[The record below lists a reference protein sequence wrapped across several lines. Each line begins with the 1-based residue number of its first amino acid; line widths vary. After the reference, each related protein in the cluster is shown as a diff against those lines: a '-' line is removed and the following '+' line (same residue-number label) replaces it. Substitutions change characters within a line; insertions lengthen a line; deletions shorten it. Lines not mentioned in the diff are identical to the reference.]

1 MSTVLVANRGE
12 IAVRIIDAV
21 HAVGMTA
28 AAIHTS
34 DDDAH
39 IRHADEAI
47 LLDGVGAAP
56 YLDIDQ
62 VVAAAVTAGA
72 THLHPGYG
80 FLSENP
86 ALARA
91 CAEAGVTFV
100 GPSPETLD
108 IFGDKARARQL
119 AASAGVP
126 VVPATGIDPTLEEA
140 QEFLREHG
148 DVMVKATAGG
158 GGRGL
163 RRVTDPDELAGA
175 IEECAREAQLHFGSA
190 QHFIEKYVDHP
201 HHVEFQV
208 IGDGTSHQHLGER
221 DCSVQRR
228 NQKIVEIAPSPFLTP
243 QLRTRM
249 AAAALS
255 IAAAV
260 DLTSLATVEF
270 LVADGAFYFMEVNPR
285 LQVEHTVTE
294 AVTDIDLVA
303 TQLRVSLGRSLAD
316 LSLEHPPAAHGF
328 AVQVRV
334 NAETID
340 EDGEITPHAGPVD
353 ALAIPAGR
361 YVRVDTAL
369 RGGGRVSPRFDS
381 LIAKVIGWSET
392 FTGAS
397 AVTAR
402 ALEDLRIA
410 PVRTNRTLLHAIL
423 TDEEFLRGDTDT
435 GYLGAALPR
444 LVHHTLADD
453 DATAAHTDATAVD
466 VPDGAQTVEA
476 KLAGVIASVRA
487 HEGDTVAAGQVVLV
501 VESMKME
508 HPVTV
513 STGLTLDRVL
523 VAPGDSVDAGQVLA
537 FGRPAD
543 ATGQAAADAEAEVT
557 EAVDEDWEAEVEEI
571 RRRHA
576 FAHEHGGPDKVARQ
590 HDTGRLTARERIDAL
605 ADDGSFEE
613 IGPLAGFGEYDADGN
628 LVRVRPSNYLSGTA
642 KIRGRRALLG
652 VDDFSIRGGSGDA
665 AVHTKQVFTEQLAGE
680 MRVPMI
686 RVLDGASGG
695 GSVKKVLTAQAMYLP
710 VNPGWDHVV
719 DNMSRVPVVSIC
731 AGPTVGLGAARF
743 VMSHF
748 GVMVQGL
755 GQLFTAGPPV
765 VRAATGEAVD
775 KDGLG
780 GEAIH
785 RTNGTVERF
794 VPDEATAYQV
804 VSDFLSYL
812 PQSVDELPPVIAN
825 SDPVDRSEDRLI
837 RAVPRN
843 PRQIYAIEP
852 ILDAVFDAGSVF
864 RFAEYGDGT
873 YTALARLDGH
883 PVGVVTADPSQG
895 ATLSREGAQAVE
907 RLVDLCEA
915 FHLPLVSLT
924 DQAGMTIGVQ
934 AEKDATIRAGAR
946 AIAAIYQ
953 SRIPQAEI
961 ILRRVYGVGGAG
973 IVNRHRAV
981 RSWAWPSGDW
991 GSLPPQ
997 GGIEAAFRAELAAH
1011 PEPEAR
1017 LAEITREMEQVSS
1030 RFRTAETFSVQDIID
1045 PRTSRRR
1052 LCEWVKDAYAVLP
1065 RLVGEPSFSLRP

>member
-1 MSTVLVANRGE
+1 MPTVLVANRGE

-21 HAVGMTA
+21 HAVGMSA
-28 AAIHTS
+28 AVIHTS

-39 IRHADEAI
+39 IRHADEAV
-47 LLDGVGAAP
+47 LLTGVGASP

-62 VVAAAVTAGA
+62 VVAAACAVGA

-80 FLSENP
+80 FLSENA

-91 CAEAGVTFV
+91 CAVAGVTFI
-100 GPSPETLD
+100 GPSPEVLD
-108 IFGDKARARQL
+108 VFGDKSLARQL
-119 AASAGVP
+119 AETSGVP
-126 VVPATGIDPTLEEA
+126 VVPATGVKPSIDEA
-140 QEFLREHG
+140 RAFLREHG
-148 DVMVKATAGG
+148 TVMVKATAGG

-163 RRVTDPDELAGA
+163 RRVADPADLESAM
-175 IEECAREAQLHFGSA
+175 EECTREAQLYFGSDA
-190 QHFIEKYVDHP
+190 FFIEKFVARP
-201 HHVEFQV
+201 RHVEIQV
-208 IGDGTSHQHLGER
+208 IGDGKAHQHLWER

-228 NQKIVEIAPSPFLTP
+228 NQKIVEIAPSPALSP
-243 QLRTRM
+243 DVRVGM
-249 AAAALS
+249 ADAALR

-260 DLTSLATVEF
+260 DLSSLATVEF
-270 LVADGAFYFMEVNPR
+270 LVSGDAFYFMEVNPR

-294 AVTDIDLVA
+294 EITGIDLVA
-303 TQLRVSLGRSLAD
+303 TQLRVATGHTLAD
-316 LSLEHPPAAHGF
+316 LCLTEPPRSRGY

-334 NAETID
+334 NAETIQ
-340 EDGEITPHAGPVD
+340 ENGEITPSAGRVD
-353 ALAIPAGR
+353 DLVLPAGR

-381 LIAKVIGWSET
+381 LVAKVIGRSET
-392 FTGAS
+392 FAGAA

-402 ALEDLRIA
+402 ALEDLTIA
-410 PVRTNRTLLHAIL
+410 PLQTNRALLHAIL
-423 TDEEFLRGDTDT
+423 TDEAFLRGDSDT
-435 GYLGAALPR
+435 GYLEAALPS
-444 LVHHTLADD
+444 LVDHSPAGDSIE
-453 DATAAHTDATAVD
+453 TAPSESTAID
-466 VPDGAQTVEA
+466 VPEGAQTIEA
-476 KLAGVIASVRA
+476 KLAGVVVSV
-487 HEGDTVAAGQVVLV
+487 HSDVGDTISPGAVLIV

-513 STGLTLDRVL
+513 SSGLTLERIFVS
-523 VAPGDSVDAGQVLA
+523 PGDMVDAGQVLA
-537 FGRPAD
+537 YGQESD
-543 ATGQAAADAEAEVT
+543 ATQGTAATVEPVPHD
-557 EAVDEDWEAEVEEI
+557 DGWEAEIAEI
-571 RRRHA
+571 QRRLDDAHA
-576 FAHEHGGPDKVARQ
+576 HGGPDKVARQ
-590 HDTGRLTARERIDAL
+590 HETGRLTARERIAVI
-605 ADDGSFEE
+605 ADDGTFEE
-613 IGPLAGFGEYDADGN
+613 IGPLAGYGEYDEDGN

-642 KIRGRRALLG
+642 RVRGRRALLG

-665 AVHTKQVFTEQLAGE
+665 AVHGKQIFTEQLAGE

-695 GSVKKVLTAQAMYLP
+695 GSVKKVLTAKAMYLP
-710 VNPGWDHVV
+710 VNPGWNHVV
-719 DNMSRVPVVSIC
+719 DNMSRVPVVSVC

-748 GVMVQGL
+748 GVMVQDI

-765 VRAATGEAVD
+765 VRAATGEDVD

-794 VPDEATAYQV
+794 VPDEATAYEV
-804 VSDFLSYL
+804 VADFLSYL
-812 PQSVDELPPVIAN
+812 PQSVDELPPVVQNA
-825 SDPVDRSEDRLI
+825 DPADRAEDHLA

-852 ILDAVFDAGSVF
+852 ILEAVFDRGSVF
-864 RFAEYGDGT
+864 RFAEYGEGT

-883 PVGVVTADPSQG
+883 PVGVVTADPSKG

-907 RLVDLCEA
+907 RLVDICEA
-915 FHLPLVSLT
+915 FNLPLVSLT

-934 AEKDATIRAGAR
+934 AERDATIRTGAR

-953 SRIPQAEI
+953 ARIPQAEI

-1011 PEPEAR
+1011 DDPDAR
-1017 LAEITREMEQVSS
+1017 LAEITRELEQVSS

-1045 PRTSRRR
+1045 PRTTRRR
-1052 LCEWVKDAYAVLP
+1052 LCEWVVDAYAVLP
-1065 RLVGEPSFSLRP
+1065 RLVGEPCFGVRP

>member
-21 HAVGMTA
+21 HAVGMSA
-28 AAIHTS
+28 AVIHTS

-47 LLDGVGAAP
+47 LLNGVGVAP

-62 VVAAAVTAGA
+62 VVAAARAAGA

-80 FLSENP
+80 FLSEN
-86 ALARA
+86 AGLARA
-91 CAEAGVTFV
+91 CAEAGVVFI
-100 GPSPETLD
+100 GPSPDALD
-108 IFGDKARARQL
+108 AFGDKSRARRL
-119 AASAGVP
+119 AESVGVP
-126 VVPATGIDPTLEEA
+126 VVPATDLKPSVDEA
-140 QEFLREHG
+140 EAFLREHG
-148 DVMVKATAGG
+148 AVMVKATAGG

-163 RRVTDPDELAGA
+163 RRVTDPADLASA
-175 IEECAREAQLHFGSA
+175 MKDCAREAQLYFGSDDF
-190 QHFIEKYVDHP
+190 FIEKLVTRP
-201 HHVEFQV
+201 RHVEVQV
-208 IGDGTSHQHLGER
+208 IGDGRTQQHLWER

-228 NQKIVEIAPSPFLTP
+228 NQKIVEIAPSPSLSP
-243 QLRTRM
+243 ELRAGMTE
-249 AAAALS
+249 AALK

-260 DLTSLATVEF
+260 DLSSLATVEF
-270 LVADGAFYFMEVNPR
+270 LVSEDAFYFMEVNPR

-294 AVTDIDLVA
+294 EITGIDLVA
-303 TQLRVSLGRSLAD
+303 AQLRVGTGSSLAD
-316 LSLEHPPAAHGF
+316 LCLAAPPETHGF
-328 AVQVRV
+328 AVQVRL
-334 NAETID
+334 NAETIQ
-340 EDGEITPHAGPVD
+340 EDSEITPNAGPVND
-353 ALAIPAGR
+353 LVLPAGR

-381 LIAKVIGWSET
+381 LVAKIIGRSET
-392 FTGAS
+392 FAGAA

-402 ALEDLRIA
+402 ALEDLTIA
-410 PVRTNRTLLHAIL
+410 PVQTNRSLLHAVL
-423 TDEEFLRGDTDT
+423 TDETFLRGDIDT
-435 GYLGAALPR
+435 GYLEAELPS
-444 LVHHTLADD
+444 LVDHSLAGDSIE
-453 DATAAHTDATAVD
+453 TAPSESTAVD
-466 VPDGAQTVEA
+466 VPEGAQTIEA
-476 KLAGVIASVRA
+476 KLAGVVVSLHADAGDSVSS
-487 HEGDTVAAGQVVLV
+487 GSVLLV

-508 HPVTV
+508 HPVSV
-513 STGLTLDRVL
+513 SSGLTIDKIF
-523 VAPGDSVDAGQVLA
+523 VAPGDVVEAGQVLA
-537 FGRPAD
+537 YGQKAD
-543 ATGQAAADAEAEVT
+543 VAQVVATE
-557 EAVDEDWEAEVEEI
+557 DESMPRDEGWGAEVEEI
-571 RRRHA
+571 QRRLDDAHA
-576 FAHEHGGPDKVARQ
+576 HGGPDKVARQ
-590 HDTGRLTARERIDAL
+590 HDTGRLTARERIAAI
-605 ADDGSFEE
+605 ADEETFEE
-613 IGPLAGFGEYDADGN
+613 IGPLAGYGDYDEDGN
-628 LVRVRPSNYLSGTA
+628 LVRVQPSNYLSGTA
-642 KIRGRRALLG
+642 RVRGRRALLG

-665 AVHTKQVFTEQLAGE
+665 AVHGKQIFTEQLAGE

-695 GSVKKVLTAQAMYLP
+695 GSVKKVLTAKAMYLP
-710 VNPGWDHVV
+710 VNPGWNHVV
-719 DNMSRVPVVSIC
+719 ENMSRVPVVSVC

-748 GVMVQGL
+748 GVMVQGI

-765 VRAATGEAVD
+765 VRAATGEDVD

-780 GEAIH
+780 GEDIH

-794 VPDEATAYQV
+794 VPDEATAYEV
-804 VSDFLSYL
+804 VADFLSYL
-812 PQSVDELPPVIAN
+812 PQSVDGLPPVVEN
-825 SDPVDRSEDRLI
+825 SDPVDRSEEHLI

-852 ILDAVFDAGSVF
+852 ILEAVFDRNSVF

-883 PVGVVTADPSQG
+883 PVGVVTADPSKG

-907 RLVDLCEA
+907 RLVDICEA
-915 FHLPLVSLT
+915 FNLPLVSLT

-934 AEKDATIRAGAR
+934 AERDATIRTGAR

-953 SRIPQAEI
+953 ARIPQAEI

-1011 PEPEAR
+1011 DDPDAR
-1017 LAEITREMEQVSS
+1017 LAEITRELEQVSS

-1045 PRTSRRR
+1045 PRTTRRR
-1052 LCEWVKDAYAVLP
+1052 LCEWVVDAYAVLP
-1065 RLVGEPSFSLRP
+1065 RLVGEPCFGVRP

>member
-12 IAVRIIDAV
+12 IAVRLIDAV
-21 HAVGMTA
+21 HSVGMTA
-28 AAIHTS
+28 AAIYSS

-39 IRHADEAI
+39 IRHADHAV

-56 YLDIDQ
+56 YLDVDG
-62 VVAAAVTAGA
+62 VVSAARSARA
-72 THLHPGYG
+72 TFLHPGYG

-91 CAEAGVTFV
+91 CAEAGITFI
-100 GPSPETLD
+100 GPTPETLD
-108 IFGDKARARQL
+108 AFGNKSRAREL
-119 AASAGVP
+119 AIEAGVP
-126 VVPATGIDPTLEEA
+126 VVPATRVNPLLDEA
-140 QEFLREHG
+140 LDFMDTQG
-148 DVMVKATAGG
+148 TVMVKATAGG

-163 RRVTDPDELAGA
+163 RRVTNRDRLQSAIDE
-175 IEECAREAQLHFGSA
+175 CVREAKLHFDSE
-190 QHFIEKYVDHP
+190 QYFVEKFVDRP
-201 HHVEFQV
+201 RHVEFQT
-208 IGDGTSHQHLGER
+208 IGDGRSVQHLWER

-228 NQKIVEIAPSPFLTP
+228 NQKIVEVAPSPSLP
-243 QLRTRM
+243 SRVRAEM
-249 AAAALS
+249 ASAALR
-255 IAAAV
+255 IAEAV
-260 DLTSLATVEF
+260 NLTSLATVEF
-270 LVADGAFYFMEVNPR
+270 LVSGDDFYFMEVNPR

-294 AVTDIDLVA
+294 EVTGLDLVA
-303 TQLRVSLGRSLAD
+303 TQLRVARGSTLAEVSLAEPP
-316 LSLEHPPAAHGF
+316 SLRGF
-328 AVQVRV
+328 AVQARV
-334 NAETID
+334 NAESIAD
-340 EDGEITPHAGPVD
+340 DGEITPHAGPVD
-353 ALAIPAGR
+353 DLELPGGP

-369 RGGGRVSPRFDS
+369 RSGGRVSPRFDS
-381 LIAKVIGWSET
+381 LAAKVIGRSET
-392 FTGAS
+392 FVGAA

-402 ALEDLRIA
+402 AIA
-410 PVRTNRTLLHAIL
+410 DMRTLPLRTNRSLLHAVL
-423 TDEEFLRGDTDT
+423 TDARFQQGDTDT
-435 GYLGAALPR
+435 SYLETELSR
-444 LVHHTLADD
+444 LTSQPLGDEADS
-453 DATAAHTDATAVD
+453 TARHESTAVD
-466 VPDGAQTVEA
+466 VPEGAQTLDA
-476 KLAGVIASVRA
+476 KLAGVIAAVHVSA
-487 HEGDTVAAGQVVLV
+487 GDTVSPGQVIAV

-508 HPVTV
+508 HPVVAT
-513 STGLTLDRVL
+513 TGLSLDRIL
-523 VAPGDSVDAGQVLA
+523 ASPGDTVDAGQVLA

-543 ATGQAAADAEAEVT
+543 AGAAIDTTGDSSV
-557 EAVDEDWEAEVEEI
+557 VDGWEAEIEEI

-590 HDTGRLTARERIDAL
+590 HETGRLTARERIGSL
-605 ADDGSFEE
+605 ADAGSFEE
-613 IGPLAGFGEYDADGN
+613 IGPLAGFGDYDADGN

-642 KIRGRRALLG
+642 RIRGRRALLG

-680 MRVPMI
+680 MRVPMV

-710 VNPGWDHVV
+710 VNPGWNHVV
-719 DNMSRVPVVSIC
+719 DNMSRVPVVSVC

-765 VRAATGEAVD
+765 VRAATGEDVD

-794 VPDEATAYQV
+794 VPNEATAYEV
-804 VSDFLSYL
+804 VADFLSYL
-812 PQSVDELPPVIAN
+812 PQSVDELPPVID
-825 SDPVDRSEDRLI
+825 STDPVDRARDDLI

-852 ILDAVFDAGSVF
+852 ILDAVFDSGSVF

-924 DQAGMTIGVQ
+924 DQAGMTIGSQ

-953 SRIPQAEI
+953 ARIPQAEI

-1011 PEPEAR
+1011 PDPEAR